1 MTKQNTY
8 NLLILFTLV
17 TFSFFGSLNHLFSL
31 ALIIFMC
38 GWYIRSSDHNL
49 QKFKEL
55 ILFLILSSCFFIFV
69 FTSLFRSNL
78 TELSYSLSPMLPIP
92 LIGILLIFHNR
103 TGLKL
108 SSKKLSRFAQISII
122 SSLIVYVLLKV
133 FAGQDSILHSFHSGR
148 LMLFSGN
155 PIPFS
160 FCMLGVSIF
169 CLADWRHSNKKNKL
183 IAFLLFSTGIYFAGF
198 LSGTRGTLF
207 AILLIAPIIIFYISN
222 SLKTTLSITFT
233 SALFFIF
240 LIQTNS
246 IINGGNVYLMR
257 IVDGLNTIVLKENID
272 NSIWQRLDMWSAG
285 LKAFFKA
292 PILGYGITERFI
304 ALKPYLKNSDI
315 NYTHPHNDIIAG
327 FVSSGIIGGIAVLG
341 SLISGVIAA
350 VLASNWSPTKLYFA
364 LMISSSAIVTGNVS
378 TVLFNDITSA
388 WLVFST
394 YLIWATEFKDETQN

>member
-1 MTKQNTY
+1 
-8 NLLILFTLV
+8 
-17 TFSFFGSLNHLFSL
+17 
-31 ALIIFMC
+31 
-38 GWYIRSSDHNL
+38 
-49 QKFKEL
+49 
-55 ILFLILSSCFFIFV
+55 
-69 FTSLFRSNL
+69 
-78 TELSYSLSPMLPIP
+78 
-92 LIGILLIFHNR
+92 
-103 TGLKL
+103 
-108 SSKKLSRFAQISII
+108 
-122 SSLIVYVLLKV
+122 
-133 FAGQDSILHSFHSGR
+133 
-148 LMLFSGN
+148 
-155 PIPFS
+155 
-160 FCMLGVSIF
+160 
-169 CLADWRHSNKKNKL
+169 
-183 IAFLLFSTGIYFAGF
+183 
-198 LSGTRGTLF
+198 
-207 AILLIAPIIIFYISN
+207 
-222 SLKTTLSITFT
+222 
-233 SALFFIF
+233 
-240 LIQTNS
+240 
-246 IINGGNVYLMR
+246 MR